1 MNSETM
7 NDVRIIGISNLPAIS
22 YAVEAIEALSNGKT
36 VKLDTKEFLDMQ
48 GKNVRVSEM
57 AITLWKDEDDG
68 MERGKG

>member
-1 MNSETM
+1 
-7 NDVRIIGISNLPAIS
+7 
-22 YAVEAIEALSNGKT
+22 
-36 VKLDTKEFLDMQ
+36 VKLVAIRTRIPKAVTVAELVKRALKVKYTITIDTKEFLDMQ